1 MTKSAIGLSYPLRMG
16 QDGYFETNSDTISQ
30 ISSNIKT
37 ILLTKIGERRFNNS
51 FGSGIYKFLFEQRD
65 LDISK
70 DMLVN
75 IIQNDIDKFLN
86 GVLIN
91 DVNVQLSENQINQ
104 TNNTSNSIFINIIF
118 TYRQLQSDVNVEINT
133 INL

>member
-1 MTKSAIGLSYPLRMG
+1 MMKSAIGLSYPLRMG
-16 QDGYFETNSDTISQ
+16 KNGYFETNSDTISQ

-37 ILLTKIGERRFNNS
+37 ILLTKKGERRFNNS
-51 FGSGIYKFLFEQRD
+51 LGSGIYKLLFEQAD
-65 LDISK
+65 LEVSK
-70 DMLVN
+70 DLLVST
-75 IIQNDIDKFLN
+75 IQNDIDKFLN

-118 TYRQLQSDVNVEINT
+118 TYRQLQSDVTVEINT

>member
-16 QDGYFETNSDTISQ
+16 QNGHFETNSDTISQ

-37 ILLTKIGERRFNNS
+37 ILLTKTGERRFNNS
-51 FGSGIYKFLFEQRD
+51 FGSGVYKFLFEQRD

-118 TYRQLQSDVNVEINT
+118 TYRQLQSDVTVEINT

>member
-1 MTKSAIGLSYPLRMG
+1 
-16 QDGYFETNSDTISQ
+16 
-30 ISSNIKT
+30 
-37 ILLTKIGERRFNNS
+37 
-51 FGSGIYKFLFEQRD
+51 
-65 LDISK
+65 
-70 DMLVN
+70 MLVN

>member
-16 QDGYFETNSDTISQ
+16 QNGYFETNSDTISQ

-37 ILLTKIGERRFNNS
+37 ILLTKTGERRFNNS
-51 FGSGIYKFLFEQRD
+51 FGSGVYKFLFEQRD

-118 TYRQLQSDVNVEINT
+118 TYRQLQSDVTVEINT